1 MQIDIQGLDNILK
14 YIEASKLS
22 KFTIARLGNNNG
34 ITPLFEC
41 LDSDSNANAINEFK
55 KIAEVLNNNCAYKI
69 RLFDFAELIQN
80 DSGEIKVKKSKNASN
95 KMEVN
100 FCINSLANFQPTH
113 QQNTN
118 NVSGAFDIGS
128 LRSEIIKDIA
138 KQQEDN
144 AILNEIREL
153 KSKFA
158 EMEEEEEEEEEN
170 KGFSG
175 IDQNQISQLMGLI
188 NLLKTNQNKATI
200 NGDDNSQLKRDNINK
215 ALKTLYKYDTELD
228 KDLLKLSEIAETKTD
243 TFNMLISTLRNM

>member
-1 MQIDIQGLDNILK
+1 MQIDIQGLDNIIK

-34 ITPLFEC
+34 VVPLFEC
-41 LDSDSNANAINEFK
+41 LDSDSNSNAVNEFK

-69 RLFDFAELIQN
+69 RLFDFAELVQN
-80 DSGEIKVKKSKNASN
+80 DNGEIKVKKSKNSSN
-95 KMEVN
+95 KMEVS

-118 NVSGAFDIGS
+118 NVSGAYDIGN

-153 KSKFA
+153 KTKFA
-158 EMEEEEEEEEEN
+158 QMEAEDDFEDEPQN
-170 KGFSG
+170 LGG

-188 NLLKTNQNKATI
+188 NLFKTNQNTATI
-200 NGDDNSQLKRDNINK
+200 NGVDNSQLKRDNINK
-215 ALKTLYKYDTELD
+215 ALKILYKYDNDLD
-228 KDLLKLSEIAETKTD
+228 KDLLKLSELAENKTE
-243 TFNMLISTLRNM
+243 TFNMLINSLRTM

>member
-34 ITPLFEC
+34 VTPLFEC
-41 LDSDSNANAINEFK
+41 LDSDTNANAINEFK

-118 NVSGAFDIGS
+118 NVSGAFDIGN

-158 EMEEEEEEEEEN
+158 EMEEEEEEEDN
-170 KGFSG
+170 KNIGG
-175 IDQNQISQLMGLI
+175 IEQNQLTQLMGLI
-188 NLLKTNQNKATI
+188 NLLKTNTNNATI
-200 NGDDNSQLKRDNINK
+200 NGIDNNQTKKDNINK
-215 ALKTLYKYDTELD
+215 AIKILYKYDNELD
-228 KDLLKLSEIAETKTD
+228 KDLLKLSELAETKTD
-243 TFNMLISTLRNM
+243 TFNMLIQSLRSM